1 MAELDISR
9 DIYHSSYT
17 IEDSV
22 EVYRNPKDDNTMV
35 LGFGEIDIIVDDY
48 QALDVMMKM
57 AAFFNYELV
66 DLDA

>member
-22 EVYRNPKDDNTMV
+22 DIYRNSKDDNTMV
-35 LGFGEIDIIVDDY
+35 LGFGEIDIIVDDF
-48 QALDVMMKM
+48 QALDIMMKF